1 MFGVIE
7 MKKKVLFICVHNSAR
22 SQMAEEYLRLLGGD
36 RYEVESAGFSP
47 TAINPLVIEAMRE
60 EGIDLSNK
68 KTQDLYDLIKQ
79 SKFFG
84 YVITVCERAKEK
96 ECPVFPGVPMRIYWD
111 LENTEYFTGT
121 EEEKLEKVKALRD
134 KIKALVQEFIEQD
147 I

>member
-1 MFGVIE
+1 

-36 RYEVESAGFSP
+36 QYEVQSAGYRP
-47 TAINPLVIEAMRE
+47 TAINPLVVQAMLE
-60 EGIDLSNK
+60 EGVDLTHK

-84 YVITVCERAKEK
+84 YVITVCERAKEE
-96 ECPVFPGVPMRIYWD
+96 ECPVFPGVPFRLHWD
-111 LENTEYFTGT
+111 LENPEQFTGT
-121 EEEKLEKVKALRD
+121 EEQKLEKVKALRD
-134 KIKALVQEFIEQD
+134 RIKNMVTEFIKQD